1 MTFRLIDGLRR
12 NHRARRAYLAL
23 RTVAAVQP
31 AHRFVFDL
39 ATNRSV
45 GTYRARRTGQ
55 LVSFR
60 PRLDLQVAREQLTRS
75 GYSPPPEVSTALG
88 DFHPR
93 RVLDLGANIGFFTL
107 SVLARDVA
115 THVVAVEP
123 DPDNL
128 AILRR
133 NLDQNSLGAS
143 VEIVAAAAGTEVG
156 QTRFAAGFRE
166 LGHVTDSPDG
176 IAVDE
181 VDFFD
186 LASGCDHIK
195 MDIEG
200 GEWAILR
207 DPRLA
212 DLGASTLVMEWH
224 HRNAGVD
231 DPAIEAERLLRTAGY
246 QVVHCG
252 REGGRVGELW
262 AYRPTP

>member
-1 MTFRLIDGLRR
+1 M
-12 NHRARRAYLAL
+12 RRAYLAL

-31 AHRFVFDL
+31 AHRFVLDL

-45 GTYRARRTGQ
+45 GTYRARRTRP

-75 GYSPPPEVSTALG
+75 GYLPPSEVRTALG

-93 RVLDLGANIGFFTL
+93 RVLDLGANIGFFAL
-107 SVLARDVA
+107 SVIARDA
-115 THVVAVEP
+115 TAFVVAVEP

-133 NLDQNSLGAS
+133 NVDQNSFGDS
-143 VEIVAAAAGTEVG
+143 VDVVAAAAGTQVG
-156 QTRFAAGFRE
+156 RTLFAAGIRE
-166 LGHVTDSPDG
+166 LSHVTDSADG
-176 IAVDE
+176 IAVDS

-186 LASGCDHIK
+186 LAAGCDHIK

-200 GEWAILR
+200 GEWALLR

-231 DPAIEAERLLRTAGY
+231 DPAIEAEKLLRTAGY